1 MLFDLG
7 KPLILYS
14 PDGAP
19 SGPGAGDSQ
28 EGADQETLTDESQE
42 DESASDD
49 LGLDGDFDPERAKRT
64 IANQRDSEKK
74 LKTQL
79 KEASDQLAKYKEAEA
94 AAAEAKKTEL
104 EKLAGRAEKAES
116 QLLEAQELIQGLRLE
131 KAFSAQAAEL
141 ELVFASTQ
149 AADDAFDLIDLD
161 GVEIGEDGKVKGLKK
176 ALEALVESRPYLFSS
191 NGSSGIGT
199 PKKEKVPKTPPA
211 SSESNPESFPSL
223 VKL

>member
-14 PDGAP
+14 PDGAQG
-19 SGPGAGDSQ
+19 GPDAGDSQ
-28 EGADQETLTDESQE
+28 GGADQVTEPEAGQE
-42 DESASDD
+42 ADSASDD
-49 LGLDGDFDPERAKRT
+49 LQLDGDFDPERAKST
-64 IANQRDSEKK
+64 IANQRESEKK
-74 LKTQL
+74 LKAQL
-79 KEASDQLAKYKEAEA
+79 KAASDQLKRYQEAEA

-131 KAFSAQAAEL
+131 KAFNAQAAEL

-161 GVEIGEDGKVKGLKK
+161 GVEIGEDGKVKGLDK
-176 ALEALVESRPYLFSS
+176 ALKALVESRPYLFSA
-191 NGSSGIGT
+191 NGSSAIGT
-199 PKKEKVPKTPPA
+199 PKKEKVVKAPPA